1 VKEFVSGQVVPFVG
15 VVFAIA
21 ALTLALFD
29 VPSRAPEPVL
39 GLRVPAS
46 AQPALRTASER
57 AHIDDTLTQVL
68 RTLDEGRRPPPP
80 RSATPLVASAP
91 QPAGPANVA
100 ERALAIAQQ
109 PTSPSPSPAP
119 DPKLL
124 SAVSAL
130 SDAVR
135 AIHDARTEEDLVHAE
150 EMVRSARTQMEA
162 SCASASGPL
171 CASADQIRALGY

>member
-1 VKEFVSGQVVPFVG
+1 VKEFVTGQVVPFVA
-15 VVFAIA
+15 VVVAIA

-29 VPSRAPEPVL
+29 VPSRAPAPVL

-46 AQPALRTASER
+46 AEPARRTASER

-68 RTLDEGRRPPPP
+68 RTLDQGRRPPA
-80 RSATPLVASAP
+80 ATPTSAPMATSTP
-91 QPAGPANVA
+91 QPAGPASVGQSA
-100 ERALAIAQQ
+100 TAIAQQ
-109 PTSPSPSPAP
+109 PTSPSPAP

-124 SAVSAL
+124 DAVSAL

-135 AIHDARTEEDLVHAE
+135 AIHDARSEEDLLHAE
-150 EMVRSARTQMEA
+150 ELVRNARTRMET
-162 SCASASGPL
+162 SCAGSSGPL